1 MDERQRR
8 DAGLWYDANYDESLV
23 QERQYAEG
31 LTFKLNRT
39 APDDMASREKL
50 LKQLLGSLG
59 EHVEILTPLIVDY
72 GYNISVGDWSF
83 INHGAYLMD
92 GAPITIGSHVFIGPN
107 FGAYTAQHPL
117 IAQERNRGLERA
129 CPIEIGDDVWIG
141 ADVKVLAGVSIGR
154 GSVIGAGSIVTR
166 SIPEGVIA
174 LGSPCRVIRE
184 IRESDSIMDDSLSHE
199 PSSEV

>member
-1 MDERQRR
+1 MNERQRR

-23 QERQYAEG
+23 KERPDAEE
-31 LTFKLNRT
+31 LTFELNRT
-39 APDDMASREKL
+39 APQDVERRNAL

-59 EHVEILTPLIVDY
+59 EHIEILTPFFVDY
-72 GYNISVGDWSF
+72 GYNVSVGDWSF

-117 IAQERNRGLERA
+117 LAQDRNRGLEIA
-129 CPIEIGDDVWIG
+129 HPIEIGDDVWIG

-154 GSVIGAGSIVTR
+154 GSVIGAGSLITR

-174 LGSPCRVIRE
+174 FGNPCRVIRE
-184 IRESDSIMDDSLSHE
+184 LNEDDKIGDE
-199 PSSEV
+199 

>member
-23 QERQYAEG
+23 KERQQAEE
-31 LTFKLNRT
+31 LTFELNHT
-39 APDDMASREKL
+39 APHDTERRAAL

-59 EHVEILTPLIVDY
+59 DNVEILTPFTVDY
-72 GYNISVGDWSF
+72 GYNISVGTWSF

-117 IAQERNRGLERA
+117 VAEERNRGFELAR
-129 CPIEIGDDVWIG
+129 PIEICDDVWIG
-141 ADVKVLAGVSIGR
+141 ADVKVMPGVSIGC

-174 LGSPCRVIRE
+174 FGSPCRVVRQIC
-184 IRESDSIMDDSLSHE
+184 ESDKIGDDSLRHE
-199 PSSEV
+199 PSDEA

>member
-1 MDERQRR
+1 MNERQRR

-23 QERQYAEG
+23 KERLDAEE
-31 LTFKLNRT
+31 LTFELNRT
-39 APDDMASREKL
+39 APQDVERRNAL

-59 EHVEILTPLIVDY
+59 ENIEILTPFFVDY
-72 GYNISVGDWSF
+72 GYNVSVGDWSF

-117 IAQERNRGLERA
+117 LAQDRNRGLEIA
-129 CPIEIGDDVWIG
+129 HPIEIGDDVWIG

-154 GSVIGAGSIVTR
+154 GSVIGAGSLITR

-174 LGSPCRVIRE
+174 FGNPCRVIRE
-184 IRESDSIMDDSLSHE
+184 LNEDDKIGDE
-199 PSSEV
+199 

>member
-1 MDERQRR
+1 MNERQRR

-23 QERQYAEG
+23 KERLDAEE
-31 LTFKLNRT
+31 LTFELNRT
-39 APDDMASREKL
+39 APQDVERRNAL

-59 EHVEILTPLIVDY
+59 EHIEILTPFFVDY
-72 GYNISVGDWSF
+72 GYNVSVGDWSF

-117 IAQERNRGLERA
+117 LAQDRNRGLEIA
-129 CPIEIGDDVWIG
+129 HPIEIGDDVWIG

-154 GSVIGAGSIVTR
+154 GSVIGAGSLVTR

-174 LGSPCRVIRE
+174 FGNPCRVIRE
-184 IRESDSIMDDSLSHE
+184 LNEDDKIGDE
-199 PSSEV
+199 

>member
-1 MDERQRR
+1 MNERQRR

-23 QERQYAEG
+23 KERLDAEE
-31 LTFKLNRT
+31 LTFELNRT
-39 APDDMASREKL
+39 APQDVERRNAL

-59 EHVEILTPLIVDY
+59 EHIEILTPFFVDY
-72 GYNISVGDWSF
+72 GYNVSVGDWSF

-117 IAQERNRGLERA
+117 LAQDRNRGLEIA
-129 CPIEIGDDVWIG
+129 HPIEIGDDVWIG

-154 GSVIGAGSIVTR
+154 GSVIGAGSLITR

-174 LGSPCRVIRE
+174 FGNPCRVIRDLNE
-184 IRESDSIMDDSLSHE
+184 DDKIGDE
-199 PSSEV
+199 